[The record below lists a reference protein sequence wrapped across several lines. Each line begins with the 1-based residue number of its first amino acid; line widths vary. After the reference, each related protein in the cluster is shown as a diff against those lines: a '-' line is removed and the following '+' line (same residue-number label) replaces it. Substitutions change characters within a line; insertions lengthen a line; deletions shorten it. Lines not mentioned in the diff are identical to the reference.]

1 MKFVLSTLS
10 ISFGIG
16 LTVFCFLLSLII
28 SVCIYRSY
36 NRLRSREYLS
46 FIPNVWTSL
55 GILGTFVSIVYTLA
69 FRLTDFNNIP
79 LLISQIAPAFV
90 TSIIG
95 ILGSIIS
102 SVVIKR
108 KFATEDSKEEKLFS
122 EKYTED
128 TPEILLYK
136 IFTLLQQN
144 KETSE
149 NVRLGIEQ
157 IHKDYVELSKPRGIL
172 DKISSNLSSID
183 SYENQ
188 NMEFLMEYKTDI
200 QENFSSVKKTLYESQ
215 TAMIG
220 EMTNQTQK
228 LETFVKEL
236 LKGIKQF
243 YSDVTVM
250 ARDSTNKLIED
261 HIVDYKQIFAD
272 HNKELN
278 SIEEQAV
285 KDRKNHFESMVNSLN
300 GSVDAY
306 KKGLEDLS
314 NNTLTCI
321 KDNYDKLN
329 ERIRITG
336 EAIEKTQKA
345 LTEGIENLETNSVNK
360 LGELCGS
367 LVQTTTD
374 NTNKLTETIE
384 SVDEKLGKS
393 IEVVVKDWE
402 QKIGETQTQTLEKL
416 NGIYEELVTSS
427 SNNAKTVEQTLNNT
441 NANLL
446 IVTAKTKELWEK
458 NINALKEETNKK
470 LDGIYLQFVEATKQN
485 KEALAKEGGSLV
497 KEIQDR
503 NKEFGTYFKILSE
516 SIENMTEETSKEWT
530 GVMVDFQKK
539 MSEEMTRLRDCIKK

>member
-144 KETSE
+144 KETNE

-157 IHKDYVELSKPRGIL
+157 IHKDYVELSKQKGIL
-172 DKISSNLSSID
+172 DKISSSLSSID

-278 SIEEQAV
+278 SIEEQAA

-300 GSVDAY
+300 GSVNTY
-306 KKGLEDLS
+306 KKGFEDLS
-314 NNTLTCI
+314 NNTLACI

-374 NTNKLTETIE
+374 NTNKLTGTIE
-384 SVDEKLGKS
+384 AVDEKLCKS

-446 IVTAKTKELWEK
+446 SVTAKTKELWEK

-470 LDGIYLQFVEATKQN
+470 LDGIYSQFVEATKQN

-516 SIENMTEETSKEWT
+516 SIENMTEETSKEWA

-539 MSEEMTRLRDCIKK
+539 MSEEMTRLRDCITK

>member
-278 SIEEQAV
+278 SVEEQAA

-446 IVTAKTKELWEK
+446 SVTAKTKELWEK

-470 LDGIYLQFVEATKQN
+470 LDGIYSQFVEATKQN

-539 MSEEMTRLRDCIKK
+539 MSEEMTRLRDCITK

>member
-157 IHKDYVELSKPRGIL
+157 IHKDYVELSKPKGIL

-188 NMEFLMEYKTDI
+188 SMEFLMEYKTDI
-200 QENFSSVKKTLYESQ
+200 QENFSSVKKILGESQ
-215 TAMIG
+215 AAMIC

-228 LETFVKEL
+228 LEVFVKEL
-236 LKGIKQF
+236 LNGIKQF
-243 YSDVTVM
+243 YSDVAVM
-250 ARDSTNKLIED
+250 AQNSTNKLIED

-278 SIEEQAV
+278 SIEEQAA

-446 IVTAKTKELWEK
+446 SVTAKTKELWEK

-539 MSEEMTRLRDCIKK
+539 MSEEMTRLRDCITK

>member
-136 IFTLLQQN
+136 IFTLLQQS
-144 KETSE
+144 KETNE

-157 IHKDYVELSKPRGIL
+157 IHKDYVELSKQKGIL
-172 DKISSNLSSID
+172 DKISSSLSSID

-188 NMEFLMEYKTDI
+188 NMEFLMEYKNDI
-200 QENFSSVKKTLYESQ
+200 QESFNSVKESLYESQ

-250 ARDSTNKLIED
+250 AQDSTNKLIED

-272 HNKELN
+272 YNKELS
-278 SIEEQAV
+278 SIEEQAA

-300 GSVDAY
+300 GSVNTY

-314 NNTLTCI
+314 NNTLACI

-345 LTEGIENLETNSVNK
+345 LTEGIENLKTNSVNK

-367 LVQTTTD
+367 IVQTTTD

-384 SVDEKLGKS
+384 SVDKKIGKS

-446 IVTAKTKELWEK
+446 SVTAKTKELWEK

-470 LDGIYLQFVEATKQN
+470 LDGIYSQFVEATKQN

-503 NKEFGTYFKILSE
+503 NKEYGTYFKILSE